1 MVCNEQCLKLFGLDQ
16 AKQQTP
22 ITKGKELAAPKPAFG
37 LPKIIIIELALFWVV
52 CGVTNDRFDRL
63 MELES
68 KSTRVR
74 FSLASIKNTWLWEP
88 CREWFLLHLF
98 WISEDFLVNLIYWC
112 STPYRP
118 RACVCLGKL
127 LTILT
132 PSKRAW
138 PNFWLHFGT

>member
-1 MVCNEQCLKLFGLDQ
+1 MNNASSCSVWI
-16 AKQQTP
+16 KQSSRRP
-22 ITKGKELAAPKPAFG
+22 SPKVRSLAPETGFW
-37 LPKIIIIELALFWVV
+37 LPQKIIIKLALFWVV

-118 RACVCLGKL
+118 RASLCLF
-127 LTILT
+127 
-132 PSKRAW
+132 R
-138 PNFWLHFGT
+138 